1 MRLKSR
7 RKRRK
12 RNIKEKEET
21 EEVTCANSGAA
32 HPNASA
38 ARRERR
44 ATCEGRAGKQVGC
57 AISITDHNILW
68 KKALDKD

>member
-21 EEVTCANSGAA
+21 EEVSSANSGAA

-38 ARRERR
+38 TRRERR
-44 ATCEGRAGKQVGC
+44 ATCEGRAGKQVDC
-57 AISITDHNILW
+57 VISIADHNILW
-68 KKALDKD
+68 EKVLDKD